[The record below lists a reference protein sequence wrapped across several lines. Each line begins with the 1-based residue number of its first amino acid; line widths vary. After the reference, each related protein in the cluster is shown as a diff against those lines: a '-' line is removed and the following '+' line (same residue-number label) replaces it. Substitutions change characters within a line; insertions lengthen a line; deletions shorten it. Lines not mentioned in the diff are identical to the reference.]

1 MSVQAKSQHSV
12 LHPQGG
18 GLQRAAENLD
28 ALRDKVAAHQT
39 FCFETLIAMTDF
51 QDVDAQLEDWNAL
64 RASAAFGGL
73 LVGNGASR
81 AVWDDFGY
89 DSLFE
94 NARTVEEKPLT
105 PSELSVFDA
114 LQTRSFEQV
123 LSALKTTS
131 RVNKALAVS
140 SAAPR
145 NRYYAIKEALINT
158 VHTVH
163 IPWRL
168 VEASTLATI
177 NQELASYRTVF
188 TTNYDLLN
196 YWAIQQQPDAITD
209 LFHGTEPAFDLSAT
223 ATDKTRLLY
232 LHGGLHLVRNQ
243 DGTARKLMSTEGTLL
258 GNFAI
263 NNTIKTLDDVPLFVN
278 EGPSADKLKTIRSSD
293 YLSFCYEQLLGH
305 GEGLCLFGHALGEQ
319 DSHIVHALRQA
330 KPKVVAISIYP
341 RSKAFIQHQKR
352 HYAKVFEGTG
362 VELRFFDSKSHALG
376 SPKLTVPVEV

>member
-1 MSVQAKSQHSV
+1 
-12 LHPQGG
+12 
-18 GLQRAAENLD
+18 
-28 ALRDKVAAHQT
+28 
-39 FCFETLIAMTDF
+39 
-51 QDVDAQLEDWNAL
+51 
-64 RASAAFGGL
+64 
-73 LVGNGASR
+73 
-81 AVWDDFGY
+81 
-89 DSLFE
+89 
-94 NARTVEEKPLT
+94 
-105 PSELSVFDA
+105 
-114 LQTRSFEQV
+114 V

-158 VHTVH
+158 VHAVH

-168 VEASTLATI
+168 VVPSTLATI
-177 NQELASYRTVF
+177 NQELGRYRTVF

-196 YWAIQQQPDAITD
+196 YWATQHTPDVVTD
-209 LFHGTEPAFDLSAT
+209 LFQGAEPGFDLSAT
-223 ATDKTRLLY
+223 ATDKPRLLY

-258 GNFAI
+258 GSFAI

-278 EGPSADKLKTIRSSD
+278 EGPAQDKLKTIRSSD
-293 YLSFCYEQLLGH
+293 YLSFCYDQLLGH
-305 GEGLCLFGHALGEQ
+305 GEGLCIFGHALGEQ

-330 KPKVVAISIYP
+330 KPKVVAVSIYP

-362 VELRFFDSKSHALG
+362 VELRFFDSKTHVLG

>member
-1 MSVQAKSQHSV
+1 
-12 LHPQGG
+12 
-18 GLQRAAENLD
+18 
-28 ALRDKVAAHQT
+28 
-39 FCFETLIAMTDF
+39 MTDF
-51 QDVDAQLEDWNAL
+51 QEYDAHLEDWQTL
-64 RASAAFGGL
+64 RASIAFSGL

-94 NARTVEEKPLT
+94 NARTVEEKPLS

-114 LQTRSFEQV
+114 MQTRSFEQV
-123 LSALKTTS
+123 LGALKTTS

-158 VHTVH
+158 VHAVH

-168 VEASTLATI
+168 IQPQTLATLH
-177 NQELASYRTVF
+177 QELSRYSTVF

-196 YWAIQQQPDAITD
+196 YWAIQHAPGTITD
-209 LFHGTEPAFDLSAT
+209 LFHGHDHSFDLSQT
-223 ATDKTRLLY
+223 TTDKPRLLY

-243 DGTARKLMSTEGTLL
+243 DGTARKLTSTEGTLL

-263 NNTIKTLDDVPLFVN
+263 NNTLKTLDDVPLFVN

-293 YLSFCYEQLLGH
+293 YLSFCYDQLLHH
-305 GEGLCLFGHALGEQ
+305 GDNLCLFGHALGEQ
-319 DSHIVHALRQA
+319 DRHIVHALRQA
-330 KPKVVAISIYP
+330 APKTVAISIYP
-341 RSKAFIQHQKR
+341 RSAAFIQHQKR
-352 HYAKVFEGTG
+352 HYAKVFEGLA
-362 VELRFFDSKSHALG
+362 VELRFFDAKSHPLG
-376 SPKLTVPVEV
+376 DVKLSVPVEV

>member
-1 MSVQAKSQHSV
+1 
-12 LHPQGG
+12 
-18 GLQRAAENLD
+18 
-28 ALRDKVAAHQT
+28 
-39 FCFETLIAMTDF
+39 
-51 QDVDAQLEDWNAL
+51 
-64 RASAAFGGL
+64 
-73 LVGNGASR
+73 
-81 AVWDDFGY
+81 
-89 DSLFE
+89 
-94 NARTVEEKPLT
+94 
-105 PSELSVFDA
+105 
-114 LQTRSFEQV
+114 
-123 LSALKTTS
+123 LKTTS

-158 VHTVH
+158 VHAVH

-168 VEASTLATI
+168 VVPSTLATI

-196 YWAIQQQPDAITD
+196 YWAVQHQPEAITD
-209 LFHGTEPAFDLSAT
+209 LFQGAEPGFDLSDT

-305 GEGLCLFGHALGEQ
+305 GDGLCIFGHALGEQ
-319 DSHIVHALRQA
+319 DSHIIHALRLA
-330 KPKVVAISIYP
+330 KPQVLAISIYP
-341 RSKAFIQHQKR
+341 RTKAFIQHQKR

-362 VELRFFDSKSHALG
+362 VELRFFDSKTHALG

>member
-1 MSVQAKSQHSV
+1 
-12 LHPQGG
+12 
-18 GLQRAAENLD
+18 
-28 ALRDKVAAHQT
+28 
-39 FCFETLIAMTDF
+39 MTDF
-51 QDVDAQLEDWNAL
+51 QEYDARLEDWETL
-64 RASAAFGGL
+64 RAHTAFGGL

-94 NARTVEEKPLT
+94 NARTVEEKPLS

-123 LSALKTTS
+123 LGALKTTS

-158 VHTVH
+158 VHAVH

-168 VEASTLATI
+168 VQPSTLAALS
-177 NQELASYRTVF
+177 QELSRYATVF

-196 YWAIQQQPDAITD
+196 HWAIQQAPHAITD
-209 LFHGTEPAFDLSAT
+209 LFTGVDHSFDLSQAT
-223 ATDKTRLLY
+223 TEKPRLLY

-243 DGTARKLMSTEGTLL
+243 DGTARKLTSTEGTLL

-263 NNTIKTLDDVPLFVN
+263 NNTLKTLDDVPLFVN

-293 YLSFCYEQLLGH
+293 YLSFCFDQLLHH
-305 GEGLCLFGHALGEQ
+305 GDNLCLFGHALGEQ
-319 DSHIVHALRQA
+319 DQHIVRALRQA
-330 KPKVVAISIYP
+330 KPRSMAISIYP
-341 RSKAFIQHQKR
+341 RSQAFIQHQKR
-352 HYAKVFEGTG
+352 HYTKLFQGLDM
-362 VELRFFDSKSHALG
+362 ELRFFDAKSHPLG
-376 SPKLTVPVEV
+376 DPKLSVPVEV

>member
-1 MSVQAKSQHSV
+1 
-12 LHPQGG
+12 
-18 GLQRAAENLD
+18 
-28 ALRDKVAAHQT
+28 
-39 FCFETLIAMTDF
+39 MTDF

-64 RASAAFGGL
+64 RTSAAFGGL

-94 NARTVEEKPLT
+94 NARTVEEKPLS
-105 PSELSVFDA
+105 PSELSVFEA
-114 LQTRSFEQV
+114 MQSRSFEQV

-131 RVNKALAVS
+131 RINKALAVS

-158 VHTVH
+158 VHAVH

-168 VEASTLATI
+168 VVPSTLATI

-196 YWAIQQQPDAITD
+196 HWALQHQPESITD
-209 LFHGTEPAFDLSAT
+209 LFQGAEPAFDLSAT
-223 ATDKTRLLY
+223 AAHKTRLLY

-293 YLSFCYEQLLGH
+293 YLSFCYQQLLGH
-305 GEGLCLFGHALGEQ
+305 SEGLCIFGHALGEQ
-319 DSHIVHALRQA
+319 DSHIIHALRLA
-330 KPKVVAISIYP
+330 KPAVVAISIYP

-362 VELRFFDSKSHALG
+362 VELRFFDSKTHALG
-376 SPKLTVPVEV
+376 SSKLTVPVEV

>member
-1 MSVQAKSQHSV
+1 
-12 LHPQGG
+12 
-18 GLQRAAENLD
+18 
-28 ALRDKVAAHQT
+28 
-39 FCFETLIAMTDF
+39 MTDF

-64 RASAAFGGL
+64 RATTSISGL

-81 AVWDDFGY
+81 VVWDDFGY

-94 NARTVEEKPLT
+94 NARTVEEKPLSQ
-105 PSELSVFDA
+105 SELSVFDA
-114 LQTRSFEQV
+114 MQTRSFEQV
-123 LSALKTTS
+123 LGALKTTS

-158 VHTVH
+158 VHAVH

-168 VEASTLATI
+168 VVPSTLATI
-177 NQELASYRTVF
+177 NQELGRYRTVF

-196 YWAIQQQPDAITD
+196 YWAIQHQPDAITD
-209 LFHGTEPAFDLSAT
+209 LFQGAEPGFDLSAT

-258 GNFAI
+258 GSFAI

-293 YLSFCYEQLLGH
+293 YLSFCYDQLLGH
-305 GEGLCLFGHALGEQ
+305 AEGLCVFGHALGEQ
-319 DSHIVHALRQA
+319 DSHIIHALRQA
-330 KPKVVAISIYP
+330 KPKMVAISIYP

-362 VELRFFDSKSHALG
+362 SELRFFDSKTHALG

>member
-1 MSVQAKSQHSV
+1 
-12 LHPQGG
+12 
-18 GLQRAAENLD
+18 
-28 ALRDKVAAHQT
+28 
-39 FCFETLIAMTDF
+39 MTDF

-64 RASAAFGGL
+64 RSSASFSGL

-94 NARTVEEKPLT
+94 NARTVEEKPLSQ
-105 PSELSVFDA
+105 SELSVFDA

-123 LSALKTTS
+123 LGALKTTS

-158 VHTVH
+158 VHAVH

-168 VEASTLATI
+168 VVPLTLATI
-177 NQELASYRTVF
+177 NRELGQYRTVF

-196 YWAIQQQPDAITD
+196 YWAVQHRPEAITD
-209 LFHGTEPAFDLSAT
+209 LFQGAEPGFDLSAT

-243 DGTARKLMSTEGTLL
+243 DGTARKLLSTEGTLL
-258 GNFAI
+258 GSFAI

-293 YLSFCYEQLLGH
+293 YLSFCYDQLLGH
-305 GEGLCLFGHALGEQ
+305 GDGLCIFGHALGEQ
-319 DSHIVHALRQA
+319 DSHIIHALRMA
-330 KPKVVAISIYP
+330 KPQLVAISIYP

-376 SPKLTVPVEV
+376 GTKLSVPVEV

>member
-1 MSVQAKSQHSV
+1 
-12 LHPQGG
+12 
-18 GLQRAAENLD
+18 
-28 ALRDKVAAHQT
+28 
-39 FCFETLIAMTDF
+39 MTDF

-64 RASAAFGGL
+64 RSTVSFSGL

-81 AVWDDFGY
+81 VVWDDFGY
-89 DSLFE
+89 ESLFE
-94 NARTVEEKPLT
+94 NARTVEEKPLS

-114 LQTRSFEQV
+114 MQTRSFEQV
-123 LSALKTTS
+123 LSALKITS

-158 VHTVH
+158 VHAVH

-168 VEASTLATI
+168 VVPSTLATI
-177 NQELASYRTVF
+177 NQEMASYRTVF

-196 YWAIQQQPDAITD
+196 YWALQHQPEAMTD
-209 LFHGTEPAFDLSAT
+209 LFQGAEPGFDLSAT

-258 GNFAI
+258 GRFAI

-278 EGPSADKLKTIRSSD
+278 EGSSADKLKTIRSSD

-305 GEGLCLFGHALGEQ
+305 GQALCIFGHALGEQ
-319 DSHIVHALRQA
+319 DSHIIHALRLA
-330 KPKVVAISIYP
+330 KPQVMAISIYP

-362 VELRFFDSKSHALG
+362 IELRFFDSKSHALG

>member
-1 MSVQAKSQHSV
+1 MK
-12 LHPQGG
+12 
-18 GLQRAAENLD
+18 
-28 ALRDKVAAHQT
+28 
-39 FCFETLIAMTDF
+39 DF
-51 QDVDAQLEDWNAL
+51 QDIDAHLEDW
-64 RASAAFGGL
+64 SAVRSSTDFSGIL
-73 LVGNGASR
+73 IGNGASR
-81 AVWDDFGY
+81 TIWEDFAY

-94 NARTVEEKPLT
+94 NARTVEEKPLSQ
-105 PSELSVFDA
+105 SELSVFDA
-114 LQTRSFEQV
+114 LQTRSFEQA
-123 LSALKTTS
+123 LGALKTTS

-158 VHTVH
+158 VHAVH

-168 VEASTLATI
+168 VEASSLATI
-177 NQELASYRTVF
+177 SQELARYRTVF

-196 YWAIQQQPDAITD
+196 YWAIQQQPEAITD
-209 LFHGTEPAFDLSAT
+209 LFQGAEPAFDLSVT

-258 GNFAI
+258 GSFAI

-278 EGPSADKLKTIRSSD
+278 EGPAQDKLKTIRSSD
-293 YLSFCYEQLLGH
+293 YLSFCYDQLLGH
-305 GEGLCLFGHALGEQ
+305 GDGLCLFGHALGEQ
-319 DSHIVHALRQA
+319 DSHIIHALRQA
-330 KPKVVAISIYP
+330 KPQRVAISIYP

-362 VELRFFDSKSHALG
+362 SELRFFDSKTHALG

>member
-1 MSVQAKSQHSV
+1 
-12 LHPQGG
+12 
-18 GLQRAAENLD
+18 
-28 ALRDKVAAHQT
+28 
-39 FCFETLIAMTDF
+39 MTDF

-64 RASAAFGGL
+64 RATASLDGL

-94 NARTVEEKPLT
+94 NARTVEEKPLSQ
-105 PSELSVFDA
+105 SELSVFDA

-158 VHTVH
+158 VHAVH

-168 VEASTLATI
+168 IVPATLAAI
-177 NQELASYRTVF
+177 SEELGRYRTVF

-196 YWAIQQQPDAITD
+196 HWAIQHQPDAISD
-209 LFHGTEPAFDLSAT
+209 LFQGTEPRFDLSAA

-243 DGTARKLMSTEGTLL
+243 DGTARKLMTTEGTLL
-258 GNFAI
+258 GSFAI

-278 EGPSADKLKTIRSSD
+278 EGQSQDKLRTIRSSD
-293 YLSFCYEQLLGH
+293 YLSFCYDQLLGH
-305 GEGLCLFGHALGEQ
+305 GEGLCIFGHALGEQ
-319 DSHIVHALRQA
+319 DNHIIQALRQA
-330 KPKVVAISIYP
+330 QPKVVAISIYP

-362 VELRFFDSKSHALG
+362 SALRFFDAKTHALG

>member
-1 MSVQAKSQHSV
+1 
-12 LHPQGG
+12 
-18 GLQRAAENLD
+18 
-28 ALRDKVAAHQT
+28 
-39 FCFETLIAMTDF
+39 MTDF

-64 RASAAFGGL
+64 RNTASFSGL

-89 DSLFE
+89 ESLFE
-94 NARTVEEKPLT
+94 NARTVEEKPLS

-145 NRYYAIKEALINT
+145 NRYYAIKEALINS
-158 VHTVH
+158 VHALH

-168 VEASTLATI
+168 VVPSTLATI

-196 YWAIQQQPDAITD
+196 YWAVQQQPEAITD
-209 LFHGTEPAFDLSAT
+209 LFQGAEPAFDLSTT

-305 GEGLCLFGHALGEQ
+305 GQALCIFGHALGEQ
-319 DSHIVHALRQA
+319 DSHIIHALRLA
-330 KPKVVAISIYP
+330 KPQVVAISIYP

-352 HYAKVFEGTG
+352 HYAKVFAGTG

-376 SPKLTVPVEV
+376 GPKLAVPVEV

>member
-1 MSVQAKSQHSV
+1 
-12 LHPQGG
+12 
-18 GLQRAAENLD
+18 
-28 ALRDKVAAHQT
+28 
-39 FCFETLIAMTDF
+39 MTDF

-64 RASAAFGGL
+64 RTTASFGGL

-94 NARTVEEKPLT
+94 NARTVEEKPLSQ
-105 PSELSVFDA
+105 SELSVFDA
-114 LQTRSFEQV
+114 MQTRSFEQV
-123 LSALKTTS
+123 LGALKTTS

-158 VHTVH
+158 VHAVH

-168 VEASTLATI
+168 VVPSTLATI
-177 NQELASYRTVF
+177 NQELGSYRTVF

-196 YWAIQQQPDAITD
+196 YWAVQHRPDAITD
-209 LFHGTEPAFDLSAT
+209 LFQGTEPRFDLSIT

-258 GNFAI
+258 GSFAI
-263 NNTIKTLDDVPLFVN
+263 NNTIKTLDDVPLFVT
-278 EGPSADKLKTIRSSD
+278 EGPTQDKLKTIRSSD
-293 YLSFCYEQLLGH
+293 YLSFCYDQLLGH
-305 GEGLCLFGHALGEQ
+305 GDGLCIFGHALGEQ
-319 DSHIVHALRQA
+319 DSHIIHALRQA
-330 KPKVVAISIYP
+330 KPKTAAISIYP

-352 HYAKVFEGTG
+352 HYTKVFEGTG
-362 VELRFFDSKSHALG
+362 VELQFFDSKTHALG

>member
-1 MSVQAKSQHSV
+1 
-12 LHPQGG
+12 
-18 GLQRAAENLD
+18 
-28 ALRDKVAAHQT
+28 
-39 FCFETLIAMTDF
+39 MTDF
-51 QDVDAQLEDWNAL
+51 LDVDAHLEDWNTL
-64 RASAAFGGL
+64 RNSAAFTGL

-94 NARTVEEKPLT
+94 NARTVEEKPLS

-114 LQTRSFEQV
+114 MQTRSFEQV

-158 VHTVH
+158 VHAVH

-168 VEASTLATI
+168 IQESTLATI
-177 NQELASYRTVF
+177 NAELASYRSVF

-196 YWAIQQQPDAITD
+196 HWAIQHAAGTISD
-209 LFHGTEPAFDLSAT
+209 LFEGAEPSFDLSAT

-243 DGTARKLMSTEGTLL
+243 DGTARRLMSTEGTLL

-305 GEGLCLFGHALGEQ
+305 GEGLCIFGHALGEQ
-319 DSHIVHALRQA
+319 DSHIAHALRRAQ
-330 KPKVVAISIYP
+330 PKVVAISIYP
-341 RSKAFIQHQKR
+341 RSQAFIQHQKR

-362 VELRFFDSKSHALG
+362 VELRFFDSKTHALG
-376 SPKLTVPVEV
+376 SPRLSVPVEV

>member
-1 MSVQAKSQHSV
+1 
-12 LHPQGG
+12 
-18 GLQRAAENLD
+18 
-28 ALRDKVAAHQT
+28 
-39 FCFETLIAMTDF
+39 MTDF
-51 QDVDAQLEDWNAL
+51 QEYDARLEDWQAL
-64 RASAAFGGL
+64 RASIAFSGL

-94 NARTVEEKPLT
+94 NARTVEEKPLS

-114 LQTRSFEQV
+114 MQTRSFEQV
-123 LSALKTTS
+123 LGALKTTS

-158 VHTVH
+158 VHAVH

-168 VEASTLATI
+168 IQPQTLATLH
-177 NQELASYRTVF
+177 QELSRYSTVF

-196 YWAIQQQPDAITD
+196 YWAIQHAPGTITD
-209 LFHGTEPAFDLSAT
+209 LFHGHDHSFDLSQT
-223 ATDKTRLLY
+223 TTDKPRLLY

-243 DGTARKLMSTEGTLL
+243 DGTARKLTSTEGTLL

-263 NNTIKTLDDVPLFVN
+263 NNTLKTLDDVPLFVN

-293 YLSFCYEQLLGH
+293 YLSFCYDQLLHH
-305 GEGLCLFGHALGEQ
+305 GDNLCLFGHALGEQ
-319 DSHIVHALRQA
+319 DRHIVHALRQA
-330 KPKVVAISIYP
+330 APKTVAISIYP
-341 RSKAFIQHQKR
+341 RSAAFIQHQKR
-352 HYAKVFEGTG
+352 HYAKVFEGLA
-362 VELRFFDSKSHALG
+362 VELRFFDAKSHPLG
-376 SPKLTVPVEV
+376 DVKLSVPVEV